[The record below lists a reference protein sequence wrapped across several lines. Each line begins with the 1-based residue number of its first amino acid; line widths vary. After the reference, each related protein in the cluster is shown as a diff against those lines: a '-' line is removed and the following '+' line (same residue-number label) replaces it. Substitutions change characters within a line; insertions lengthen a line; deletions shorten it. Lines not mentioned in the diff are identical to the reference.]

1 MRVLLGVPWYFP
13 ESVGG
18 TEIYV
23 RGLGRELLR
32 TGVDVAIAAP
42 AAGTETEYVH
52 DGVRVFRFE
61 VDPASSGELSLQQD
75 PPAGWDDILDR
86 FAPHIVDLHSMT
98 SHLGLPH
105 LKAAHRR
112 GMATVATL
120 HVPGVICARGT
131 FMRYG
136 KTPCSGD
143 LAEEPCTACRL
154 EAQGVPLAVGRLLGH
169 VPPRLGA
176 RLGRGSLPSA
186 AERALTARSRD
197 DDRRA
202 WLSQV
207 VECSDRLVAPSAWLA
222 DVLRRNGVPSSKIVL
237 CRQGVDVAA
246 TPRAAVRRPQG
257 PLRVGFVGRCDPVKG
272 LDILVDAVRAVPHDA
287 GLELHIWA
295 IARSTTELTY
305 RDAMV
310 GRARG
315 DTRVTFHDET
325 TDHAA
330 IYGALDVLVV
340 PSVWLETGPLVVLEA
355 QAAGLPVVGSNLGG
369 IAERVKDGED
379 GILVAPGDRTALAE
393 VLTRLAVDRERVER
407 LRPKRLPRS
416 VGDVV
421 DDTLKTYASLF
432 PSEAHRLPA

>member
-23 RGLGRELLR
+23 RGLSRELLE
-32 TGVDVAIAAP
+32 TGVDVAVAAP
-42 AAGTETEYVH
+42 APGTKTEYVH
-52 DGVRVFRFE
+52 DGVHVFRFE
-61 VDPASSGELSLQQD
+61 GDPAASGELNMQQD
-75 PPAGWDDILDR
+75 APAAWDDILDR
-86 FAPHIVDLHSMT
+86 FAPNIVDLHSMT
-98 SHLGLPH
+98 SLLGLPH
-105 LKAAHRR
+105 LRAAHRR
-112 GMATVATL
+112 GMSTVATL

-136 KTPCSGD
+136 KTPCSGN

-154 EAQGVPLAVGRLLGH
+154 EAQGVPSAVGRLLGH
-169 VPPRLGA
+169 VPPQLGVRLRG
-176 RLGRGSLPSA
+176 GSLPAA

-202 WLSQV
+202 WLDQM

-222 DVLRRNGVPSSKIVL
+222 DVLRRNGVPSRKVVL

-246 TPRAAVRRPQG
+246 IPRATVRRRQG
-257 PLRVGFVGRCDPVKG
+257 PLRVGFVGRSDPVKG
-272 LDILVDAVRAVPHDA
+272 LDILLDAVRVVPRDA
-287 GLELHIWA
+287 ALELHIWA
-295 IARSTTELTY
+295 IARSTTEQSY
-305 RDAMV
+305 REAMIR
-310 GRARG
+310 RAHA

-330 IYGALDVLVV
+330 IYEALDVLAV

-379 GILVAPGDRTALAE
+379 GILVAPGDPAALAE
-393 VLTRLAVDRERVER
+393 ALTRLAVDTER
-407 LRPKRLPRS
+407 LEQLRPQRLPRS

-421 DDTLKTYASLF
+421 ADTLKTYTSLLT
-432 PSEAHRLPA
+432 SEAHRLPA